1 MDFFPN
7 THLKPHTY
15 QPYNS
20 KLNKWISLF
29 SKSQATL
36 LFIYSHPNYCLTI
49 LRNYLTEHNIDTAAT
64 INSYIKA
71 ILAAADNAKIH
82 TDTHKDRWIFLRN
95 HFYQLSVQYR
105 LDAEPAPT
113 QANKAGAQL
122 SFEQLCEIR
131 DKLPQYSIEK
141 LLIAF
146 YTYIP
151 PVRADYFS
159 TQILPFG
166 EIPTHPNYIYF
177 SPERSSMTL
186 TDFKTSAIYKSIHQ
200 DLPPT
205 LHSLLA
211 HSLSIQP
218 RKFLFINRLGQPF
231 ERNNFSTWASELL
244 QKTLQKSFTL
254 TLFRHIYISHLDP
267 SLTPGEL
274 QNISQQMG
282 HSLTQQILYRWK
294 SKLNTLDE

>member
-7 THLKPHTY
+7 THLNIHTY

-20 KLNKWISLF
+20 KLNKWITLF
-29 SKSQATL
+29 PKSQASLT
-36 LFIYSHPNYCLTI
+36 FMYSHPNYSLVT
-49 LRNYLTEHNIDTAAT
+49 LRKYLTEQNIDTAAT

-71 ILAAADNAKIH
+71 MLAAADNAKIH
-82 TDTHKDRWIFLRN
+82 NDTHKARWIILRN
-95 HFYQLSVQYR
+95 HFYQLSVHYR
-105 LDAEPAPT
+105 LDAEPSPT
-113 QANKAGAQL
+113 QAAKAGSEL
-122 SFEQLCEIR
+122 SFEQLCNIR
-131 DKLPQYSIEK
+131 DQLPQQSIEK

-151 PVRADYFS
+151 PVRADYFA

-166 EIPTHPNYIYF
+166 ETPTHPNYVYF
-177 SPERSSMTL
+177 SPERSSITL
-186 TDFKTSAIYKSIHQ
+186 TDFKTSAIYKSIHY
-200 DLPPT
+200 DLPPV

-211 HSLSIQP
+211 YSLSIQP
-218 RKFLFINRLGQPF
+218 RIFLFTNRFGKPF

-244 QKTLQKSFTL
+244 EKTLHQPFTL

-274 QNISQQMG
+274 QTISQQMG
-282 HSLTQQILYRWK
+282 HSLTQQVLYRWK
-294 SKLNTLDE
+294 SKPETLD

>member
-1 MDFFPN
+1 MNFFTN

-15 QPYNS
+15 EPYNS
-20 KLNKWISLF
+20 KLNKWLSLF
-29 SKSQATL
+29 PESQASLT
-36 LFIYSHPNYCLTI
+36 FIYSHPNYSLTM
-49 LRNYLTEHNIDTAAT
+49 LRNYLTEHQIDTAAT

-71 ILAAADNAKIH
+71 ILAASDHAKIH
-82 TDTHKDRWIFLRN
+82 IDTHKDRWIFLRN

-105 LDAEPAPT
+105 LDAQPAPT
-113 QANKAGAQL
+113 QADKAGSQL
-122 SFEQLCEIR
+122 SFEELCTLR
-131 DKLPQYSIEK
+131 DKLPQESIAK

-166 EIPTHPNYIYF
+166 ETPTHPNYIYF
-177 SPERSSMTL
+177 SPERSTMTL
-186 TDFKTSAIYKSIHQ
+186 TDFKTSAVYKSIHQ
-200 DLPPT
+200 DLPPA

-218 RKFLFINRLGQPF
+218 RKFLFINRLGHPF

-244 QKTLQKSFTL
+244 EKTLQKSFTL

-274 QNISQQMG
+274 QDISQKMG
-282 HSLTQQILYRWK
+282 HSLTQQVLYRWK
-294 SKLNTLDE
+294 SKPDTLDE

>member
-20 KLNKWISLF
+20 KLNKWLSLF
-29 SKSQATL
+29 PTHHATL
-36 LFIYSHPNYCLTI
+36 TFIYFHPNYSVTI
-49 LRNYLTEHNIDTAAT
+49 LRKYLFEHNIDTATT
-64 INSYIKA
+64 INSYMKA
-71 ILAAADNAKIH
+71 ILAAAEHAKLH
-82 TDTHKDRWIFLRN
+82 DDTHQSRWIFLRN
-95 HFYQLSVQYR
+95 HFYQLSTQYR
-105 LDAEPAPT
+105 LDASPAPT
-113 QANKAGAQL
+113 QASKAGSQL
-122 SFEQLCEIR
+122 SFEQLCTIR
-131 DKLPQYSIEK
+131 DNLPQHSIDK

-151 PVRADYFS
+151 PVRADYFA

-177 SPERSSMTL
+177 SPEKSSMTL
-186 TDFKTSAIYKSIHQ
+186 TDFKTNAIYKTIQQ
-200 DLPPT
+200 DLPST

-218 RKFLFINRLGQPF
+218 RKFLFTNRAGLPF
-231 ERNNFSTWASELL
+231 ERNNFSTWASDLL
-244 QKTLQKSFTL
+244 EKTLQKSFTL

-274 QNISQQMG
+274 QNISQLMG
-282 HSLTQQILYRWK
+282 HSLTQQVLYRWK
-294 SKLNTLDE
+294 STSDILDD